1 MRIRRAAFLAAIVAC
16 GLAAA
21 CIPDLITDPLP
32 DAAPAP
38 QPGQFCGDG
47 LTTLGQYDGGF
58 ADLKAGE
65 ECDPS
70 EAGAIGCTRDCK
82 IECDGGYLDPVTN
95 HCYFQA
101 VQAPALDTAE
111 QSCEAANGHVV
122 SFLDDRE
129 RFGVLG
135 SSIAP
140 SAFWVNLSIS
150 AELAAYAPSSGNLAD
165 EPGWL
170 PSCSGC
176 YAAPNVTPDA
186 GIPRLVLDAGG
197 SCVVD
202 IGALGWSQL
211 PCTQIPKGVSVIC
224 EREPPGS
231 LGVACNSG
239 ICLSIPETAGRKHY
253 TFSLVSVSADAAEKA
268 CDDFGATGSL
278 VVFES
283 LEERET
289 LLREVV
295 RVAKSKDLPTKE
307 AWIGLSSASA
317 NPDASFTWDDDAGI
331 TASPWGDSQPS
342 WDASAP
348 LRAFVRLD
356 VDNYYDV
363 QLAHVDGTQTLRPYI
378 CQY

>member
-1 MRIRRAAFLAAIVAC
+1 VRIRRAAFLAAISAC

-21 CIPDLITDPLP
+21 CIPDLLTDPLP
-32 DAAPAP
+32 DAAPPP
-38 QPGQFCGDG
+38 QIGAFCGDG
-47 LTTLGQYDGGF
+47 IITLGQYDGGF
-58 ADLKAGE
+58 ADPKAGE
-65 ECDPS
+65 ACDPS

-82 IECDGGYLDPVTN
+82 IDCDGGYVDPVTN
-95 HCYFQA
+95 HCYFKAIQA
-101 VQAPALDTAE
+101 TALDTAE

-135 SSIAP
+135 SPGAP
-140 SAFWVNLSIS
+140 SAYWVNLSLNP
-150 AELAAYAPSSGNLAD
+150 ELAAYTPATPNPQQ

-170 PSCSGC
+170 PTCSGC
-176 YAAPNVTPDA
+176 YAAPNVQDG

-197 SCVVD
+197 SCVID

-211 PCTQIPKGVSVIC
+211 PCTQIAKGVAVIC

-231 LGVACNSG
+231 LAAPCNG
-239 ICLSIPETAGRKHY
+239 GTCLTLPQTKGRKHY
-253 TFSLVSVSADAAEKA
+253 FFGPVPVTADAAEQA
-268 CDDFGATGSL
+268 CDGFRNGAGSL

-289 LLREVV
+289 LLRELV
-295 RVAKSKDLPTKE
+295 RASNDLPVKE
-307 AWIGLSSASA
+307 AWIGLSSTSAS
-317 NPDASFTWDDDAGI
+317 PDASFIWDDDGGM

-348 LRAFVRLD
+348 LRAFVRLG
-356 VDNYYDV
+356 VDNYDV
-363 QLAHVDGTQTLRPYI
+363 QLAHVDTTQTLRPYI